1 MVALPPPLRRRF
13 FCTQAAKASRNHLS
27 WTVKQVKKSNFTADI
42 VEEIKTQVSASDFVA
57 VSLQKTGSFSAPWHR
72 PSPFDTPDIAYLKA
86 KYAADRFQVLQLA
99 ICPFSIRVPTVT
111 AYPYNFHL
119 FPRDEMKTGMP
130 SYSFSCQSSSLVAM
144 AHDGFDFNA
153 CINDGI
159 SYLSREQESV
169 VKTRSE
175 RPRPVSDLGE
185 TASPLSVADS
195 IFVERVKSRVK
206 HWKNACQDSGSNTKG
221 DESLVKALRRLIV
234 TTEQFESRPCMN
246 IDVCSD
252 RQAHLVVKMLQK
264 FDENLVPLMVPAKGG
279 GTQAVRVVSTTSKE
293 DRDLLLRKLQ
303 NDEDE
308 ANKNIRGFRE
318 VIDLISASQKPIV
331 SHNSLNDLTFIH
343 SKFLGPLP
351 PSMKEFMESLHHV
364 FLHVID
370 VNHLVQEIGL
380 PKRVTSIPYTISN
393 LNHRYHAPI
402 DVEIPLQGAA
412 VEEES
417 HGHNVVSIS
426 ELFAKLCCIL
436 KLTPGVGEV
445 HAEKG
450 TSPLQVYANTFNP
463 LVSGPQEEPTVRE
476 EIRVWTSS
484 NTKKVR
490 RDDLVFLWGFRCG
503 TTAGNLKCLLE
514 GSHEVFL
521 DEFHVRL
528 VDKSCAIV
536 VFWRPGSSGTFLNAM
551 THNLSDASSSS
562 LRELVSEGVRASGY
576 ETYDRACRSGFWEPS
591 LADSLDKAAAAAMA
605 DMEVSSESDHR
616 TELLD
621 SYRKSEL
628 MIDLDEL

>member
-99 ICPFSIRVPTVT
+99 ICPFSIRAPTVT
-111 AYPYNFHL
+111 AYP
-119 FPRDEMKTGMP
+119 
-130 SYSFSCQSSSLVAM
+130 
-144 AHDGFDFNA
+144 
-153 CINDGI
+153 
-159 SYLSREQESV
+159 EQESV

-185 TASPLSVADS
+185 SASSLSVADS

-221 DESLVKALRRLIV
+221 GTYYESLVKALRRLIV

-293 DRDLLLRKLQ
+293 DRDLLLKKLQ

-331 SHNSLNDLTFIH
+331 SHNSLN
-343 SKFLGPLP
+343 GPLP
-351 PSMKEFMESLHHV
+351 PSVEEFMESLHHV
-364 FLHVID
+364 FPHVID
-370 VNHLVQEIGL
+370 VNHLIQEIGI
-380 PKRVTSIPYTISN
+380 PKRVTSIPYTISY
-393 LNHRYHAPI
+393 LKHRYPVPI
-402 DVEIPLQGAA
+402 DVEIPFQGAA
-412 VEEES
+412 VEEEI
-417 HGHNVVSIS
+417 HGHNVLSIS

-528 VDKSCAIV
+528 LDKSCAIV

-562 LRELVSEGVRASGY
+562 LKDLVAEGVRASGY
-576 ETYDRACRSGFWEPS
+576 ETYDKACRSGFWEAS
-591 LADSLDKAAAAAMA
+591 LADSLDKAAAAMA
-605 DMEVSSESDHR
+605 DIRVSSESDHR
-616 TELLD
+616 TESLE